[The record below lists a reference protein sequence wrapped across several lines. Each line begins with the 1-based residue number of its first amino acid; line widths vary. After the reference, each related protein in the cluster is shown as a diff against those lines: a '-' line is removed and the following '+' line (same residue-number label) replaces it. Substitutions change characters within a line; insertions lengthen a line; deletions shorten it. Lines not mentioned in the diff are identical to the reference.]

1 MGAMVNHAFVTAA
14 RTEIGLISYRSQHL
28 LGGNGQPCI
37 CYSSEDRGLISY
49 RSQQGGN
56 GQPCICYSSE
66 DRNSSDI
73 I

>member
-1 MGAMVNHAFVTAA
+1 MGAIVNHAFVTAG
-14 RTEIGLISYRSQHL
+14 RTEIGLISYRSQH
-28 LGGNGQPCI
+28 GGNSQPCI
-37 CYSSEDRGLISY
+37 CYSREDRGLISY

-66 DRNSSDI
+66 DRNRSDI